1 MALKGR
7 KAQVEVDLS
16 TVPWEEK
23 MSPVIHR
30 GDVRWADIPGDKVRP
45 VVVLTR
51 ERFVS
56 RLTSVLVAPIT
67 TTVREIPTE
76 VALGP
81 DDGLPRDCAANFD
94 KVFTLHR
101 SRFERRP
108 TVSYQSA
115 RVSGHCTTRENSR

>member
-1 MALKGR
+1 
-7 KAQVEVDLS
+7 
-16 TVPWEEK
+16 

-30 GDVRWADIPGDKVRP
+30 GDVWWADVPGDKVRP

-56 RLTSVLVAPIT
+56 RLTSLLVAPIT

-94 KVFTLHR
+94 NVFTLHR
-101 SRFERRP
+101 SRFERRI
-108 TVSYQSA
+108 
-115 RVSGHCTTRENSR
+115 SRLTDDRLDEVCQAYRFAVEC